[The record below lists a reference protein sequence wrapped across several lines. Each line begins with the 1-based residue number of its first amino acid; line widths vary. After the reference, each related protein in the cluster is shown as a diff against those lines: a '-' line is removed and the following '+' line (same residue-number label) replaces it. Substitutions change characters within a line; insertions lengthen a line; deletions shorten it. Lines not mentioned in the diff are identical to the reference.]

1 MGEVCITD
9 GIRDQTIKNSEIFE
23 TRHRRAG
30 NIKFRLVI
38 KKFTFYYRKV
48 WKDTNCEHKLEL

>member
-48 WKDTNCEHKLEL
+48 